1 MSNLIFENH
10 DAYLLY
16 QAALERN
23 PNLSAHGN
31 MTVRYAL
38 FLYYKTHPEEKP
50 RGYRYI
56 QSA

>member
-1 MSNLIFENH
+1 MNNLIFENH

-16 QAALERN
+16 QAVLERN

-31 MTVRYAL
+31 MSVRYAL

-56 QSA
+56 QTA

>member
-1 MSNLIFENH
+1 MNNLIFENY

-56 QSA
+56 QTA